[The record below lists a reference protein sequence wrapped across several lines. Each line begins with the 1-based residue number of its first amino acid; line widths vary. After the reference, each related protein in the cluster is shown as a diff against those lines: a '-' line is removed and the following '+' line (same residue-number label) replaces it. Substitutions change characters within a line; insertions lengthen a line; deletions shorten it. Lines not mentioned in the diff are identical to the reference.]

1 MKQCIHDGFGLVRFG
16 EKLSGPE
23 YVERFLGE
31 FRERKIEAELL
42 TFVTKMEK
50 KDGVFALTAVDR
62 RGVQQYMAKALV
74 LATGCRERT
83 AKQVQIHGTRPAG
96 IMTAGTAQHFV
107 NLQGKMPT
115 ERCVILGSGDI
126 GLIMAR
132 RLTLEGARV
141 LGVYEVKPRAL
152 GTYEKYCTMPG
163 GLRYSSSFVPY
174 GHKSIRGGTTDGSR
188 GGGSG

>member
-1 MKQCIHDGFGLVRFG
+1 M
-16 EKLSGPE
+16 
-23 YVERFLGE
+23 
-31 FRERKIEAELL
+31 
-42 TFVTKMEK
+42 
-50 KDGVFALTAVDR
+50 FALTAVDR

-132 RLTLEGARV
+132 RWTLEGARV
-141 LGVYEVKPRAL
+141 LGVYEVKPQPRD
-152 GTYEKYCTMPG
+152 
-163 GLRYSSSFVPY
+163 LREILYNAWRITIFLFICPIRSQEYS
-174 GHKSIRGGTTDGSR
+174 GRDD
-188 GGGSG
+188 